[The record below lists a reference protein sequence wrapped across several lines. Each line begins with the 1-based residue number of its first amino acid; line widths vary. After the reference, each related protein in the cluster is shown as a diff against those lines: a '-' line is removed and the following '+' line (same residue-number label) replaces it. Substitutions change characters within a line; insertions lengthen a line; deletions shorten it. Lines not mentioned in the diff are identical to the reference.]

1 MWKRQRK
8 KSTDFAHK
16 HERRRVWVDL
26 NWADALSAR
35 KSSVAAHRRRRHA
48 GRQTI
53 FTVYDR
59 FFSLDVTLEAIE
71 VRTRH

>member
-1 MWKRQRK
+1 MTDVEIPKQNRGYSNPALYRQEIICCCT
-8 KSTDFAHK
+8 STA
-16 HERRRVWVDL
+16 
-26 NWADALSAR
+26 
-35 KSSVAAHRRRRHA
+35 SSC

-59 FFSLDVTLEAIE
+59 LFSFDVTLEAIE